1 MNAETKNFPRVDN
14 CGSGIEVHG
23 ALTDHELEIVE
34 NQMLFSE
41 SWCGVHRR
49 MIRIS
54 CFSGGVIRQVRAVC
68 REFDCP
74 YYRETK

>member
-14 CGSGIEVHG
+14 CGSGIEVRG

-54 CFSGGVIRQVRAVC
+54 CFSEDQVKAIC

-74 YYRETK
+74 HYRETK